1 MKKDLLLN
9 VAVVVMACCALVV
22 TGLVIRREF
31 FGSPA
36 TAATTGPVEVKDW
49 QRFLS
54 PGTRIGPADAP
65 VTIIE
70 FSDFQCP
77 FCARHAE
84 TLRRI
89 RGKYGNQVAIVFR
102 HFPLTGIHPHATDA
116 ALAAECAGA
125 QQRFE
130 PYHDVLFQR
139 QDSIGSTAWNV
150 FARDA
155 AVPDTVKFQRCMRD
169 REHAGRI
176 EQDVAAGRS
185 LGVTATPTTVING
198 TRIAGMMEE
207 AAIVAM
213 IEEALQEAR

>member
-9 VAVVVMACCALVV
+9 VAVVVMGCCALLV
-22 TGLVIRREF
+22 TGILVRREF
-31 FGSPA
+31 FSGPA
-36 TAATTGPVEVKDW
+36 ASASSAPTRVKDW
-49 QRFLS
+49 QRYAT

-84 TLRRI
+84 TLRRL
-89 RGKYGNQVAIVFR
+89 RKKHGDQVSIVFR
-102 HFPLTGIHPHATDA
+102 HFPLTGIHPHATSA

-139 QDSIGSTAWNV
+139 QDSIGSTSWMA
-150 FARDA
+150 FAREA
-155 AVPDTVKFQRCMRD
+155 AVPDSVKFQRCMND
-169 REHAGRI
+169 REHASRI
-176 EQDVAAGRS
+176 EQDLAAGRS
-185 LGVTATPTTVING
+185 LGVDSTPTSVING
-198 TRIAGMMEE
+198 MKVTGAMDE
-207 AAIVAM
+207 ATVTSM
-213 IEEALQEAR
+213 VEEALRRDR